1 MNIEINER
9 FTAYYLIFME
19 TDLKRKHQT
28 HILGSYKVFHK
39 WHCGLTKMVLKTC
52 ISYIYISI
60 SIYIYIYLS
69 IYLSTELPDKLGYH
83 DSENKTKT
91 KQKCITVYKEM
102 QTPLPKQ
109 ERGHTIGGT

>member
-28 HILGSYKVFHK
+28 HILGSYKVFQK
-39 WHCGLTKMVLKTC
+39 CHCGLTKMVLKTC
-52 ISYIYISI
+52 ISSI
-60 SIYIYIYLS
+60 
-69 IYLSTELPDKLGYH
+69 
-83 DSENKTKT
+83 
-91 KQKCITVYKEM
+91 YKEM